1 MILSGFFKLCCI
13 EYIELRSAIFKSLP
27 KLSVALLHGDGS
39 IFQSV
44 SLCNNCHILE
54 QKKLYTEE
62 IQKKSSKVYKSGRVF
77 LQKKVTSY
85 LGRYLKLPK
94 KSMIGYA
101 IMHALYVVF

>member
-1 MILSGFFKLCCI
+1 M
-13 EYIELRSAIFKSLP
+13 RSAIFKSLP

-62 IQKKSSKVYKSGRVF
+62 IQKKVPKFTNLDEFF
-77 LQKKVTSY
+77 LQKKVTSC

-94 KSMIGYA
+94 KSTIGYA

>member
-1 MILSGFFKLCCI
+1 MLYRK
-13 EYIELRSAIFKSLP
+13 YIELRSAILKS
-27 KLSVALLHGDGS
+27 LSVALLHGDGS

-62 IQKKSSKVYKSGRVF
+62 IQKKVPKFTNLDEFF

-94 KSMIGYA
+94 KSTIGYA

>member
-1 MILSGFFKLCCI
+1 MKFQVFHVNPGEKLMKKDDND
-13 EYIELRSAIFKSLP
+13 ELIRFLINFP
-27 KLSVALLHGDGS
+27 NGDGS

-54 QKKLYTEE
+54 QKKTLHRRNT
-62 IQKKSSKVYKSGRVF
+62 KKSSKVYKSGRVF

-94 KSMIGYA
+94 ISMIGYA

>member
-1 MILSGFFKLCCI
+1 M
-13 EYIELRSAIFKSLP
+13 RSAILKS
-27 KLSVALLHGDGS
+27 LSVALLHGDGS

-54 QKKLYTEE
+54 QKKTLHRRNT
-62 IQKKSSKVYKSGRVF
+62 KKVPKFTNLDEFF

-94 KSMIGYA
+94 KSTIGYA

>member
-1 MILSGFFKLCCI
+1 M
-13 EYIELRSAIFKSLP
+13 
-27 KLSVALLHGDGS
+27 SVALLHGDGS

-54 QKKLYTEE
+54 QKKTLHRRNT
-62 IQKKSSKVYKSGRVF
+62 KKSSKVYKSGRVF

-101 IMHALYVVF
+101 IMHALHVLVF